1 MLSFRCSLVTSDR
14 YARYILEKKKKR
26 RKKKGKKNGE
36 RKIYTKRTL
45 KITCV
50 SWATLASY
58 VLITRERV
66 SLLIAGGTN
75 RQTNVYFIVGG
86 HRTRAT
92 GTSSGYPAWPEAE
105 SPSFL
110 SSSFLHCWRNR
121 AFPRWAETRCA
132 AVTIEYSPE
141 INIDLE

>member
-14 YARYILEKKKKR
+14 YARYILEKKKKEEK
-26 RKKKGKKNGE
+26 RKEKKNGE

-75 RQTNVYFIVGG
+75 RRMCILSSEVIVLGRQEPLLAILRDPRLSRRVSCPPRSSIVGG
-86 HRTRAT
+86 IVRFHV
-92 GTSSGYPAWPEAE
+92 GQKLVVPL
-105 SPSFL
+105 SPL
-110 SSSFLHCWRNR
+110 
-121 AFPRWAETRCA
+121 
-132 AVTIEYSPE
+132 
-141 INIDLE
+141 NILQK